1 MRPRRLL
8 GEDYRE
14 DAVVPTPGDEAGH
27 EDGPHLRGE
36 IEAGEVVV
44 GQRLGLGLQVRE
56 DVEGRE
62 EQLLERDIRAIRIP
76 LVPAD
81 RADVQREAGQ
91 AVFVDRWRRVLGGPR
106 EGGLP
111 AEWNSEMQAIRASE
125 GTSNAAS
132 RSRSRCSITF
142 GPAQTAG
149 GTASIEPYGC
159 AGHNEALASA
169 VGRPMTIGVTAT
181 GKTVPWT
188 RPRHI
193 SRLDRAAS
201 VRASQ
206 SHASSDADRSH
217 GPYRARARGVRR
229 LRSLLRAI
237 GPVRDH

>member
-81 RADVQREAGQ
+81 RADVQ
-91 AVFVDRWRRVLGGPR
+91 
-106 EGGLP
+106 
-111 AEWNSEMQAIRASE
+111 
-125 GTSNAAS
+125 
-132 RSRSRCSITF
+132 
-142 GPAQTAG
+142 
-149 GTASIEPYGC
+149 
-159 AGHNEALASA
+159 
-169 VGRPMTIGVTAT
+169 
-181 GKTVPWT
+181 
-188 RPRHI
+188 
-193 SRLDRAAS
+193 
-201 VRASQ
+201 
-206 SHASSDADRSH
+206 
-217 GPYRARARGVRR
+217 
-229 LRSLLRAI
+229 
-237 GPVRDH
+237 